1 MGLAKVLKVLGVCLT
16 SAVGG
21 TSIAA
26 IGMNRL
32 LHSGTSYHGEE
43 FMRQYLVDGLF
54 SWTEYYVD
62 DDCMAI
68 LKMSYIGPDST
79 ILDLDF
85 DDKVDRL
92 IMEDNG
98 LLGSGRK
105 VVAVRNPEEDN
116 RWIDDYFQDQL
127 RRFR

>member
-1 MGLAKVLKVLGVCLT
+1 
-16 SAVGG
+16 
-21 TSIAA
+21 
-26 IGMNRL
+26 
-32 LHSGTSYHGEE
+32 
-43 FMRQYLVDGLF
+43 
-54 SWTEYYVD
+54 
-62 DDCMAI
+62 MAI